1 MSPMCV
7 LRVIDGLY
15 VPGMTTDGRDF
26 LPITNAADKRPMPA
40 IRYADMRNAN
50 VSPLRSSDDDPA
62 SAPPAG
68 SSPEQPTGSSTASPD
83 VLTR

>member
-1 MSPMCV
+1 MTPAYHAHVDSGRYVACV
-7 LRVIDGLY
+7 TTNGLDHIRI
-15 VPGMTTDGRDF
+15 PTAAFGKPRD
-26 LPITNAADKRPMPA
+26 A
-40 IRYADMRNAN
+40 IRYCEMRQAA

-68 SSPEQPTGSSTASPD
+68 SSPEQPTGSSTTSPD